1 MSAGQKER
9 KEGRGRGKKSIFASE
24 IRRPSITVR
33 REGRHVEPVGR
44 LNPSASFRKKNKMIN
59 LITNVGV
66 AHQTNE
72 PEWGKKEADLAL
84 VTRSL
89 FWMFY
94 AICEAL
100 SESRNRWRAC

>member
-1 MSAGQKER
+1 
-9 KEGRGRGKKSIFASE
+9 
-24 IRRPSITVR
+24 
-33 REGRHVEPVGR
+33 
-44 LNPSASFRKKNKMIN
+44 MIN

-72 PEWGKKEADLAL
+72 PEWGEKEADLAL

-89 FWMFY
+89 FWLLY

-100 SESRNRWRAC
+100 GESRNRWRACSQPRGSWASQLKRLLFKTEQTTGGEKKHNWVLDRL

>member
-9 KEGRGRGKKSIFASE
+9 KEGGGNIFASQ
-24 IRRPSITVR
+24 IRRPSITVK

-44 LNPSASFRKKNKMIN
+44 LNPPASFWEKNKMIN

-72 PEWGKKEADLAL
+72 PEWGKEK
-84 VTRSL
+84 
-89 FWMFY
+89 
-94 AICEAL
+94 
-100 SESRNRWRAC
+100 